1 MAGKETP
8 AVTFFFF
15 FFIELE
21 FTFKVLVTSQNS
33 LFYTLNAD

>member
-15 FFIELE
+15 IELE
-21 FTFKVLVTSQNS
+21 LTFKVLVTSQNS

>member
-8 AVTFFFF
+8 AVTFFF